1 MEKQGW
7 PAARIWH
14 LAVALITLATLLTQT
29 GQTVLSEEPVEPN
42 VGIRLFD
49 MFSYFTIQSN
59 LWVLLAVAA
68 LALDPNR
75 DGRWWRVV
83 RATGTVGITVTA
95 VVHWFLLRPLSTL
108 TGLDYWTD
116 KLLHVV
122 VPLLAVAGWLLFG
135 PRPRMSLRTV
145 GLALVWPICWL
156 VVTLVRGAIIN
167 WYPYPFLDVT
177 ELGGGPVAVMCIL
190 LTISVLGLLGLMA
203 LADRF
208 LPAVPSRTRMRQPR
222 RDVLEDAP

>member
-1 MEKQGW
+1 MEKRGW
-7 PAARIWH
+7 RAARIWH
-14 LAVALITLATLLTQT
+14 LLTALVALVTLVTQT
-29 GQTVLSEEPVEPN
+29 AQTVLSNDPVQPN
-42 VGIRLFD
+42 VGLRLFD
-49 MFSYFTIQSN
+49 MLSYFTIQSN
-59 LWVLLAVAA
+59 LLVLVAVTALAV
-68 LALDPNR
+68 DPGR
-75 DGRWWRVV
+75 DGMWWRAL
-83 RATGTVGITVTA
+83 RATSTVGITVTG

-116 KLLHVV
+116 KFLHVV
-122 VPLLAVAGWLLFG
+122 VPLLAVVGWLLFG
-135 PRPRMSLRTV
+135 PRRRMDLRTV

-208 LPAVPSRTRMRQPR
+208 LPAVPSRTRARQPR
-222 RDVLEDAP
+222 HDVLEDAP